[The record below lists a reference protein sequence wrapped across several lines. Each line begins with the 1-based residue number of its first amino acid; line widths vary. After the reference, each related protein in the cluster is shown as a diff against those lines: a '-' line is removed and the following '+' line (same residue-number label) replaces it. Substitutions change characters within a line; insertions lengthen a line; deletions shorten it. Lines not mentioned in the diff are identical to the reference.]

1 MLDLLIPA
9 SIPELGAGPVG
20 WIAFGVTV
28 ISTLLGAL
36 FGSLFGGADMNAINK
51 ALNDLR
57 NQMAQAIDVVARFA
71 WSVAIPLGALLSL
84 LKDLFIGFFD
94 GLYSLVKRIYSKL
107 WKIATGALPQILG
120 SLKKD
125 RALIQWLYRDV
136 ILRMLYWMHLQRPY
150 QYLLRLVMLKMGYRL
165 DQLFGD
171 IQKRIIEPY
180 LYNLR
185 LYNIHS
191 QWLDYLLNYRL
202 TLQRPLMLNTLYEQQ
217 ADWIRIFWNA
227 QTGVA
232 AVDGGQ
238 NGSGGTPGPTFP
250 EMVAAVNAWQA
261 HGTGDEAGNL
271 NQMLAE
277 LAQDEA
283 SV

>member
-36 FGSLFGGADMNAINK
+36 FGSLFGGTDMNAINR

-150 QYLLRLVMLKMGYRL
+150 QYLMRLVMLKMGFRL

-180 LYNLR
+180 LYTLR

-191 QWLDYLLNYRL
+191 QWFDYLLTERL
-202 TLQRPLMLNTLYEQQ
+202 TLQRPLLYNSLYEH
-217 ADWIRIFWNA
+217 ADDWINMFWTA

-232 AVDGGQ
+232 AGNGGQ

-250 EMVAAVNAWQA
+250 EMVAAVRAYRLNR
-261 HGTGDEAGNL
+261 TGPMADNL
-271 NQMLAE
+271 NQMLADRASE
-277 LAQDEA
+277 DAQ
-283 SV
+283 V